1 VKKSTNDS
9 QNVNIVFMRIKQ
21 MYGLRSDA
29 DLARHLGMNPSTV
42 AMHRTRGKT
51 DYERIIRYCG
61 DADLNWIFRGA
72 GVGEAAEVTYGGN
85 AELKQSILEL
95 VDQMRSLVERL

>member
-1 VKKSTNDS
+1 
-9 QNVNIVFMRIKQ
+9 MRIKQ

-29 DLARHLGMNPSTV
+29 DLARHLGMNPSTI

-51 DYERIIRYCG
+51 DYERIIRCCG

-72 GVGEAAEVTYGGN
+72 GVGETAEELYGAH
-85 AELKQSILEL
+85 AELKQSILEQ
-95 VDQMRSLVERL
+95 VDQMRRLVERL